1 MTKSDLQTG
10 KSYLHVRQTI
20 IDGIPRTAE
29 RWIKCEEI
37 NSTGA
42 RFSRLY
48 EPIIE
53 ITDREIELELQEGW
67 DK

>member
-10 KSYLHVRQTI
+10 KSYLHIRQTI

-29 RWIKCEEI
+29 RWLKCEEI